1 MKAIVRNRRS
11 RFPVSHYWNLVKD
24 MDNGQKLELVSMLIE
39 SVKPAVEE
47 TKKWSA
53 SSKPYTVEE
62 LFQMVAEGE
71 EEFNKGQWQDSE
83 DMFRELDE
91 EFAHES

>member
-11 RFPVSHYWNLVKD
+11 RFPISHYWNLVKD

-47 TKKWSA
+47 TKKRPA